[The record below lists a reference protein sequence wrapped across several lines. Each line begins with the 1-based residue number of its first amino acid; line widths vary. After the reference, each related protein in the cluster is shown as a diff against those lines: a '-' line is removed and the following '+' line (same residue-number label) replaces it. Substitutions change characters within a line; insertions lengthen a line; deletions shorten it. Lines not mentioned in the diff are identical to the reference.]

1 MKSVLKFFGGL
12 IFGIAVATVCLL
24 GWFYVANQPL
34 QVVVHGVIEEERQ
47 RDIESLIEQ
56 SSNSGSL
63 LISALEVAESV
74 QELPWTKD
82 VKVWRTVAN
91 VLHIEVG
98 AKQAMARLDEG
109 TVLTVVGDV
118 ISQSSTGE
126 NKLPTLT
133 GLENDEQAKTDAQI
147 LDLIRTRLAE
157 SGIAVS
163 EFEHTI
169 KGWNVVLVNG
179 DSVLLGRDELEH
191 RLDRFL
197 TVYTKITKLKSNT
210 IVKADARYEHGV
222 AVKQEANNVISHY
235 ESSDATRDRD

>member
-1 MKSVLKFFGGL
+1 MKSILKFFGGL
-12 IFGIAVATVCLL
+12 IFGIAVATVGLL

-34 QVVVHGVIEEERQ
+34 QVVVHGVMEGERQ
-47 RDIESLIEQ
+47 QDIESLIKE
-56 SSNSGSL
+56 SSHSGGL
-63 LISALEVAESV
+63 LISALEAI
-74 QELPWTKD
+74 QNLPWTRD

-91 VLHIEVG
+91 VLHIEIG

-109 TVLTVVGDV
+109 TVLTTVGDV

-126 NKLPTLT
+126 NKLPTLK

-197 TVYTKITKLKSNT
+197 TVYTKLTKLQSDT
-210 IVKADARYEHGV
+210 TVKADARYEHGV
-222 AVKQEANNVISHY
+222 AIKQEANNVISLY
-235 ESSDATRDRD
+235 ENSEATRD

>member
-12 IFGIAVATVCLL
+12 IFGIAVATVGLL

-34 QVVVHGVIEEERQ
+34 QVVVHGVMEAERQ
-47 RDIESLIEQ
+47 QDIEALIQE
-56 SSNSGSL
+56 SSHPGSL
-63 LISALEVAESV
+63 LVSALDVAEAI
-74 QELPWTKD
+74 QDLPWTRD

-91 VLHIEVG
+91 VLHIEIG
-98 AKQAMARLDEG
+98 AKRAMARLDEG
-109 TVLTVVGDV
+109 KVLTVVGDV

-126 NKLPTLT
+126 KKLPTLK
-133 GLENDEQAKTDAQI
+133 GLENDEQAKTDAQV
-147 LDLIRTRLAE
+147 LDLIRTRLAK

-191 RLDRFL
+191 RLERFL
-197 TVYTKITKLKSNT
+197 TVYTNLTELSSNT
-210 IVKADARYEHGV
+210 MVKADARYEHGV
-222 AVKQEANNVISHY
+222 AIKQEANNVISLY
-235 ESSDATRDRD
+235 ENSEATSGD

>member
-1 MKSVLKFFGGL
+1 MKTVLKFGAGL
-12 IFGIAVATVCLL
+12 IFGIAVATVGLL

-34 QVVVHGVIEEERQ
+34 QVVVHGVMEVERQ
-47 RDIESLIEQ
+47 QDIKSLINE
-56 SSNSGSL
+56 SSHSGGL
-63 LISALEVAESV
+63 LISALEVAEAI
-74 QELPWTKD
+74 QNLPWTRD

-98 AKQAMARLDEG
+98 AKQAMARLDER
-109 TVLTVVGDV
+109 TVLTAVGDV

-126 NKLPTLT
+126 NELPTLK

-147 LDLIRTRLAE
+147 LDLIRTRFAD

-191 RLDRFL
+191 RLDRFM
-197 TVYTKITKLKSNT
+197 TVYAELTKSQSNT
-210 IVKADARYEHGV
+210 TVTADARYEHGV
-222 AVKQEANNVISHY
+222 AIKREATNAISLY
-235 ESSDATRDRD
+235 ENSEVTKD